1 MKFIRQNL
9 LPYITF
15 IYDKKKNKTPRCDTN
30 SKLANRTLKC
40 RRRKQQLEGKKKN
53 KAVQFNYRCTV
64 G

>member
-30 SKLANRTLKC
+30 SKLANRTLKM
-40 RRRKQQLEGKKKN
+40 QKKKA
-53 KAVQFNYRCTV
+53 AVR
-64 G
+64 GKEKE